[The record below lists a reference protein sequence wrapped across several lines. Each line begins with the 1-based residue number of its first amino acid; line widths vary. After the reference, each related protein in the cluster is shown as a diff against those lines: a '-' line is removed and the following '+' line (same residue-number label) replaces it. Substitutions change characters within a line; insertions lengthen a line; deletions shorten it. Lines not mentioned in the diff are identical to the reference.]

1 MKKKHA
7 ARLVSVLWSVLL
19 FCGCGYSPEAQIQ
32 QLNDRFCDSYNHLDV
47 KGVLDCLEPS
57 MAESINAMVEFSVGV
72 FGALTDMD
80 LDMDAETMYSLLNL
94 CVNLT
99 PESELE
105 AMGMPELT
113 MELQSLEL
121 SEWEDEAVAVVDIT
135 LEAGDQIQQERCQ
148 VYYVNLD
155 GDWYFSNMNFE
166 Q

>member
-1 MKKKHA
+1 MKTKYA
-7 ARLVSVLWSVLL
+7 VWILAVLWSGVLL
-19 FCGCGYSPEAQIQ
+19 CGCGTSPEARIR
-32 QLNDRFCDSYNHLDV
+32 QLNDQFCDSYNHLDV
-47 KGVLDCLEPS
+47 EGLLDCLEPS
-57 MAESINAMVEFSVGV
+57 MAEKVNAMVEFSVGV
-72 FGALTDMD
+72 FGALTDIELD
-80 LDMDAETMYSLLNL
+80 LDAETMYSLLNL

-105 AMGMPELT
+105 EIGMPELT

-121 SEWEDEAVAVVDIT
+121 SEGEDAAVAVVEIT
-135 LEAGDQIQQERCQ
+135 LEAGDQIQQDQCQ

>member
-1 MKKKHA
+1 MKTKYD
-7 ARLVSVLWSVLL
+7 ARLLAVVWSVLL
-19 FCGCGYSPEAQIQ
+19 LCGCGASPETQIR

-47 KGVLDCLEPS
+47 EGLLDCLEPS
-57 MAESINAMVEFSVGV
+57 MAENVNAMVEFSVGV
-72 FGALTDMD
+72 FGALTDID
-80 LDMDAETMYSLLNL
+80 LDLDAETMYSLLNL
-94 CVNLT
+94 CINLT

-105 AMGMPELT
+105 EIGMPELT

-121 SEWEDEAVAVVDIT
+121 SEWEDEAVAMVDIT